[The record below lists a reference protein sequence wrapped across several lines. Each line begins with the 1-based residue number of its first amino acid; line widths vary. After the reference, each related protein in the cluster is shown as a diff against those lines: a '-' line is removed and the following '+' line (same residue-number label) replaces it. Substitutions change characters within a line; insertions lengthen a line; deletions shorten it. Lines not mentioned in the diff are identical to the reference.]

1 MIFTKIIRGFI
12 RAGRLNIKRIRDSIT
27 HIVIRDTIGAK
38 VPDKRAWWVKAF
50 DKFPVLRDEVPKTH
64 KERQIELIIEEK
76 PTEKQIDEL
85 FDFYEEDYAFGS
97 SWNNI
102 GFKQDGKNGQT
113 KWLDEYVMRDYLN
126 ATYTVN
132 DNAHISAEKL
142 SELINEKRK
151 ELVSGLE
158 GNQTDKIVMMP
169 SANND
174 GVAIGG

>member
-1 MIFTKIIRGFI
+1 
-12 RAGRLNIKRIRDSIT
+12 
-27 HIVIRDTIGAK
+27 
-38 VPDKRAWWVKAF
+38 
-50 DKFPVLRDEVPKTH
+50 
-64 KERQIELIIEEK
+64 
-76 PTEKQIDEL
+76 
-85 FDFYEEDYAFGS
+85 
-97 SWNNI
+97 
-102 GFKQDGKNGQT
+102 
-113 KWLDEYVMRDYLN
+113 MRDYLN